1 MTHGEG
7 STRAGP
13 SRAGRIKPGARAY
26 RRQFGM
32 HYSICLEMISFFSYY
47 SIQMI
52 FLKVFYSNDLVAYA
66 VLLSSAN
73 WRQWGVANPIMVGQ
87 DSCLLN
93 DKDGFIWTF
102 INYLLT

>member
-1 MTHGEG
+1 
-7 STRAGP
+7 
-13 SRAGRIKPGARAY
+13 
-26 RRQFGM
+26 
-32 HYSICLEMISFFSYY
+32 MISFFSYY
-47 SIQMI
+47 SIHSND

-73 WRQWGVANPIMVGQ
+73 WRQWGVADPIMVGQ

-102 INYLLT
+102 NYLLT

>member
-1 MTHGEG
+1 M
-7 STRAGP
+7 
-13 SRAGRIKPGARAY
+13 
-26 RRQFGM
+26 
-32 HYSICLEMISFFSYY
+32 
-47 SIQMI
+47 
-52 FLKVFYSNDLVAYA
+52 FYSNDLVAYA